1 MDVVDAPR
9 AVTAAVPTLN
19 SRLATTRLLTRAFCC
34 VHISGGSGAH
44 GDDQSS
50 TSGGNGNKKEDSDDS
65 GTSNDPFGTRTSPR
79 YARAARAEPLQT
91 CSFTT
96 VVYA

>member
-9 AVTAAVPTLN
+9 AVTAALPTLN
-19 SRLATTRLLTRAFCC
+19 SRLASSHELSVAF
-34 VHISGGSGAH
+34 SGGGGSGAH

-50 TSGGNGNKKEDSDDS
+50 TSGGNGDKKEDSDDS